1 MTNGVPMPQLVGG
14 TRRTSWSSFPFVYE
28 DENLS
33 SLHFEIDSV
42 QSLMDKAAPNQLM
55 LRYTQIMM
63 SFLLFNDRPELIG
76 MIGLGGGSL
85 PKYCYQHLPRT
96 RISVAEISPEV
107 IALRDYFMVPRDN
120 ERFKVLPEDG
130 AEFVKRHSGSLDVL
144 MVDGFD
150 LTGQPP
156 QLCSEIFYEDCHR
169 ALTLNGIMV
178 VNLCDLDY
186 KASLRKI
193 RGIFEDVL
201 LCDCPDGTN
210 RIVFARKSGKLSR
223 TPQLLTRRSKG
234 LSSLHSVDLD
244 YVADQLLTARGS
256 TCRQRN
262 NLHGRK
268 NHSDAR
274 CRAEE
279 YA

>member
-1 MTNGVPMPQLVGG
+1 MPQLVGG

-42 QSLMDKAAPNQLM
+42 QSLMDKAAPNQLI

-63 SFLLFNDRPELIG
+63 GFLLFIDYPEHIG

-107 IALRDYFMVPRDN
+107 MALRDYFMIPRND
-120 ERFKVLPEDG
+120 ERFKVLLEDG
-130 AEFVKRHSGSLDVL
+130 AEYVKRHSASLDVL

-156 QLCSEIFYEDCHR
+156 QLCSEIFYEGCCR
-169 ALTLNGIMV
+169 ALTPNGIMV
-178 VNLCDLDY
+178 ANLCDLGY

-193 RGIFEDVL
+193 RGVFEDVL

-210 RIVFARKSGKLSR
+210 RIVFARKSEKLSR
-223 TPQLLTRRSKG
+223 TPQPLMRRSQG

-244 YVADQLLTARGS
+244 YVADQLLTAQDN
-256 TCRQRN
+256 TCRQRGS
-262 NLHGRK
+262 LHGWK
-268 NHSDAR
+268 NHKDTS

-279 YA
+279 HA

>member
-1 MTNGVPMPQLVGG
+1 MTNAVPMPQLVGG

-42 QSLMDKAAPNQLM
+42 QSLMDKAAPDQLL

-63 SFLLFNDRPELIG
+63 GFLLFNEYPEHIG

-85 PKYCYQHLPRT
+85 PKYCYRHLPRT

-107 IALRDYFMVPRDN
+107 MALRDYFLVPRDN
-120 ERFKVLPEDG
+120 ERFKVLLEDG
-130 AEFVKRHSGSLDVL
+130 AEFVKRHSSSLDVL

-169 ALTLNGIMV
+169 ALTPNGIMV
-178 VNLCDLDY
+178 VNLCELGY

-193 RGIFEDVL
+193 RGVFDDVL

-210 RIVFARKSGKLSR
+210 RIVFARKSERLSR
-223 TPQLLTRRSKG
+223 TLQPLMRRTKR
-234 LSSLHSVDLD
+234 LSALHSVDFD
-244 YVADQLLTARGS
+244 YVADQLLTAQGNTR
-256 TCRQRN
+256 RQRSS
-262 NLHGRK
+262 LLGWK
-268 NHSDAR
+268 NHNDVR
-274 CRAEE
+274 RRAEA

>member
-55 LRYTQIMM
+55 LGYTQIMM
-63 SFLLFNDRPELIG
+63 SFLLFNDCPELIG

-120 ERFKVLPEDG
+120 ERFKVLLEDG

-223 TPQLLTRRSKG
+223 TPQLLMARSKG
-234 LSSLHSVDLD
+234 LSSLHPVDLD
-244 YVADQLLTARGS
+244 YVADQLLGAGQHLQAAKQPSRS
-256 TCRQRN
+256 E
-262 NLHGRK
+262 
-268 NHSDAR
+268 NHSGAR